1 MSTFL
6 FNKKRKTLKNELKH
20 SGTEKNKKKTKR
32 VPILTRATG
41 FLYGV
46 ETRLNKFIETKENF
60 EELFQENPKKDDKVI
75 IDEPSPEYYGQFFE
89 LRKSDKNEHY
99 CIPKVS
105 GWIRTL
111 PSHIFPLVRYQT
123 F

>member
-6 FNKKRKTLKNELKH
+6 FNKKRRTLKNELKH

-60 EELFQENPKKDDKVI
+60 EELFQENQKKDDKVI
-75 IDEPSPEYYGQFFE
+75 ID
-89 LRKSDKNEHY
+89 
-99 CIPKVS
+99 
-105 GWIRTL
+105 
-111 PSHIFPLVRYQT
+111 
-123 F
+123 